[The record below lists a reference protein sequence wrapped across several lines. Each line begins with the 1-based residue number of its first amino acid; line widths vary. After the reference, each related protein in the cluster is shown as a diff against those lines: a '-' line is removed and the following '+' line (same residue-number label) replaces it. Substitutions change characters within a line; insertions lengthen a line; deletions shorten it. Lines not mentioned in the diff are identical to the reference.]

1 MKEVILLEWLSE
13 LITGLVIIFVLI
25 NGIKTSCF
33 QPIDWALT
41 ASSLFFALF
50 VKIIAN
56 ITK

>member
-41 ASSLFFALF
+41 ASSLFFA
-50 VKIIAN
+50 
-56 ITK
+56 